1 MMSARSGE
9 RMSVKKAHQSLPV
22 PLLIDPPPAHPRPG
36 QIVEYPEV
44 EYPES
49 DGEPMADNAFQEHV
63 MHNVTVALRLYF
75 DGRDDVLIANNLIV
89 YYVEGD
95 PSTSIVPDVFVT
107 LGVSREARPWYKV
120 WTEGRPPDFVL
131 EVTSPRTAD
140 QDRYV
145 KPGVYESMGVREYF
159 QFNPQP
165 QEALLKPRLQGRR
178 LRDGAY
184 EELQATSLRGV
195 EASIRSEVLGLE
207 FHANGRRLQVWD
219 DAEKRYLSAV
229 GEQQGRKAERERRK
243 AEEARRKAE
252 EARRK
257 AEEARRMDE
266 EARRMDEEARRKIA
280 EERIRILEERAQ
292 ADALEKQHLRER
304 IAQFEAGSRGH
315 QHGDQ

>member
-1 MMSARSGE
+1 
-9 RMSVKKAHQSLPV
+9 
-22 PLLIDPPPAHPRPG
+22 
-36 QIVEYPEV
+36 
-44 EYPES
+44 
-49 DGEPMADNAFQEHV
+49 MADNAFQEHV

-165 QEALLKPRLQGRR
+165 KESLLKPRLQGRR

-243 AEEARRKAE
+243 AEEARR
-252 EARRK
+252 
-257 AEEARRMDE
+257 
-266 EARRMDEEARRKIA
+266 MDEEARRKIA
-280 EERIRILEERAQ
+280 EEGIRILEERAQ
-292 ADALEKQHLRER
+292 ADALEKQRLRER
-304 IAQFEAGSRGH
+304 IAQLEAGATGPQR
-315 QHGDQ
+315 GDQ